1 MGSLLLH
8 IIQVL
13 YFAMKLF
20 LPASTL
26 VMAFTALFST
36 VVSAAQPVTLS
47 SSPDIYRE
55 HCAVCHGDNG
65 DGQTR
70 ARFGLS
76 PAPRDFT
83 APGLAKDLSRAR
95 MINSI
100 ANGREGTA
108 MVAWSDRMTGAQI
121 VALVDFI
128 RLNFMQDV
136 EGVSI
141 RKNQPN
147 GAAVQP
153 GLTDEFAA
161 ERNTPEHLAKG
172 KDIYVEHCRVCHG
185 DRGNGAT
192 WTNTVLNPSPR
203 NFTSPQSRRI
213 ITRERMLA
221 SVAYGRKDTAMMSFS
236 ERLDKENIAAVV
248 DYVRI
253 TFMNG
258 PVVEDAGAADIAA
271 ATSTGGGRHGAPTN
285 HGQAPSGIGA
295 HRQPRMPG
303 STRTPRPPAVD
314 MSAPFPDGLV
324 GDFERGRYFYM
335 NNCSACHGVR
345 GDGRGPRSSFI
356 NPKPR
361 NFIQAKSRASLN
373 RPALFKAIVIG
384 KPGTPMPAW
393 GKVLGPQS
401 VADVAEFVFQDY
413 ISPEVGVVSDE
424 SASTVDSK
432 KKAQPVSPHP

>member
-1 MGSLLLH
+1 
-8 IIQVL
+8 
-13 YFAMKLF
+13 
-20 LPASTL
+20 
-26 VMAFTALFST
+26 MAFTALFST
-36 VVSAAQPVTLS
+36 VALAAQPVTLGS
-47 SSPDIYRE
+47 SHEIYRE
-55 HCAVCHGDNG
+55 HCAVCHGDRG

-76 PAPRDFT
+76 PVPRDFT
-83 APGLAKDLSRAR
+83 APGAAKELTRAR

-136 EGVSI
+136 DGVSI
-141 RKNQPN
+141 RQSLPR
-147 GAAVQP
+147 ADQVQP
-153 GLTDEFAA
+153 GLVDEFAA

-172 KDIYVEHCRVCHG
+172 KDLYVEHCRVCHG

-221 SVAYGRKDTAMMSFS
+221 SVAYGRKETAMMSFS
-236 ERLDKENIAAVV
+236 GRLDKDEIAAVV

-271 ATSTGGGRHGAPTN
+271 ATSTGGGRHGTPAN
-285 HGQAPSGIGA
+285 HGQAPSGVGA
-295 HRQPRMPG
+295 HRMPRMPG
-303 STRTPRPPAVD
+303 SALAPRPPAVD
-314 MSAPFPDGLV
+314 MDAPFPDGLV

-345 GDGRGPRSSFI
+345 GDGHGPRSSFI

-361 NFIQAKSRASLN
+361 NFIQATSRASLN

-384 KPGTPMPAW
+384 KAGTPMPAW

-413 ISPEVGVVSDE
+413 ISPDIGAELGD
-424 SASTVDSK
+424 STTALDAK
-432 KKAQPVSPHP
+432 KKAQAVTPYP

>member
-1 MGSLLLH
+1 MGSLLYTSFRFSISL
-8 IIQVL
+8 
-13 YFAMKLF
+13 MKL
-20 LPASTL
+20 LRPANTL
-26 VMAFTALFST
+26 VMAFLALFST
-36 VVSAAQPVTLS
+36 VVSAGQPVTLS
-47 SSPDIYRE
+47 SSHEIYRE
-55 HCAVCHGDNG
+55 HCAVCHGDRG

-83 APGLAKDLSRAR
+83 APGLVNDLSRAR

-121 VALVDFI
+121 VALVDYI
-128 RLNFMQDV
+128 RVNFMQSVDV
-136 EGVSI
+136 APGRHTYLE
-141 RKNQPN
+141 
-147 GAAVQP
+147 VQP
-153 GLTDEFAA
+153 GLEEEYAA
-161 ERNTPEHLAKG
+161 ERNDPEHLARG
-172 KDIYVEHCRVCHG
+172 KDLYVEHCRVCHG

-213 ITRERMLA
+213 MTRKRMLA

-236 ERLDKENIAAVV
+236 ERLDKENIEEVV
-248 DYVRI
+248 DYIRI

-258 PVVEDAGAADIAA
+258 PVVEDASPADIAA
-271 ATSTGGGRHGAPTN
+271 ATAAGGGGHGASTN
-285 HGQAPSGIGA
+285 HGQAPSGVGA
-295 HRQPRMPG
+295 HRMPRMSG
-303 STRTPRPPAVD
+303 SAIGPRPPAVD
-314 MSAPFPDGLV
+314 MMASFPDGLV

-335 NNCSACHGVR
+335 NNCAACHGVR
-345 GDGRGPRSSFI
+345 GDGHGPRASFI

-361 NFIQAKSRASLN
+361 NFIQAKSRATLN

-413 ISPEVGVVSDE
+413 ISPGIGLRSDDE
-424 SASTVDSK
+424 TEKEALEAK
-432 KKAQPVSPHP
+432 KKGQPVNTHP